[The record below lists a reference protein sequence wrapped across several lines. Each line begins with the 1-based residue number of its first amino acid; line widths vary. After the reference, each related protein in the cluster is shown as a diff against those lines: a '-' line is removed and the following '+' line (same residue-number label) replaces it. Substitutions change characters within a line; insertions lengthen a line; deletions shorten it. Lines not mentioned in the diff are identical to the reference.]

1 MHLWWVWKDVIWKV
15 RLSHRCQLRNLY
27 LNSAPG
33 CLTRRPF
40 SKGKPFSK
48 EWGLTLTQPTQPD
61 TNLNSYGI
69 TKTRTW
75 TLNYCHINYRRNGR
89 VEHRRALGHTSWWHH
104 RPFPENNTI
113 DDFFA
118 TFAGR
123 SFCPRR
129 RLVDGVYR
137 IGALPI
143 ASDRVRNWSE
153 LNIFTIRG

>member
-69 TKTRTW
+69 SKTRTW

-89 VEHRRALGHTSWWHH
+89 VEHRRALGHLVMTSSTISREQHHWWFFCNVCRKDLLPTSAFSGWGISHWGTTNSL
-104 RPFPENNTI
+104 RPCAKWGPT
-113 DDFFA
+113 
-118 TFAGR
+118 
-123 SFCPRR
+123 
-129 RLVDGVYR
+129 
-137 IGALPI
+137 
-143 ASDRVRNWSE
+143 
-153 LNIFTIRG
+153 